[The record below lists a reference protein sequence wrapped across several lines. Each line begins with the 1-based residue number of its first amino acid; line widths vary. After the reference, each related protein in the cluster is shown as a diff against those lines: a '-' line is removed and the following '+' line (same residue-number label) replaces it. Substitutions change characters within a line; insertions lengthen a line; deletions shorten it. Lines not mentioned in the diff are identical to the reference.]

1 MLRLLH
7 TADVHLGARHADL
20 GDAASAQRE
29 RQFAAFRTSVDL
41 AIAEKVD
48 LFLVAGDLFD
58 SNVQPRRSVERVAAE
73 LARLAQARIRSVL
86 IPGTHDVYDR
96 SSVYRA
102 YDLPALAGTRPAEEM
117 VTILAPERPWIHLP
131 SLDVVVHG
139 PVFATK
145 RAPHS
150 PLRDLAAAETPAA
163 TWRIGLLHASIS
175 IPGRTEHDE
184 VVVTLDEIGASGLD
198 YLALGHWHSAQ
209 SSKAK
214 GVAYAY
220 SGAPEPVAVDQDRA
234 GKVLLVTLEERD
246 GAKAVAIDERV
257 VGELARLA
265 QARIRSVLIPG
276 THDVYDRS
284 SVYRAYD
291 LPALAGTRPAE
302 EMVTILAPERPW
314 IHLPSLD
321 VVVHGPVFAT
331 KRAPHSPLRDL
342 AAAETPAATWRIGL
356 LHASISIPGRTEH
369 DEVVVTLDEIGASGL
384 DYLALGH
391 WHSAQSS
398 KAKGVAYAYS
408 GAPEPVAVDQ
418 DRAGK
423 VLLVTLEERD
433 GAKAVAIDERVV
445 GRTSF
450 VSLDVDAAT
459 VASQPALIDMLRAT
473 ADPDQVLDVRLIG
486 VRPDTLDLE
495 PLEVEQTL
503 KAAYLRVRVRDASRP
518 ALTEGALPPAETI
531 AGAFIRSVEGRIA
544 DLEASGDDPAQR
556 EAVELRDALRLGRLL
571 LAGQEVTL

>member
-41 AIAEKVD
+41 AIAEQVD

-58 SNVQPRRSVERVAAE
+58 SNVQPGRSVERVAAE

-117 VTILAPERPWIHLP
+117 VTILTPERPWIHFP
-131 SLDVVVHG
+131 SLDAVVHG

-150 PLRDLAAAETPAA
+150 PLRDLAAAEAPAA
-163 TWRIGLLHASIS
+163 TWRIGLLHASVS

-209 SSKAK
+209 RSKAK
-214 GVAYAY
+214 GVTYAY

-246 GAKAVAIDERV
+246 GAKV
-257 VGELARLA
+257 V
-265 QARIRSVLIPG
+265 SV
-276 THDVYDRS
+276 
-284 SVYRAYD
+284 
-291 LPALAGTRPAE
+291 E
-302 EMVTILAPERPW
+302 
-314 IHLPSLD
+314 
-321 VVVHGPVFAT
+321 
-331 KRAPHSPLRDL
+331 
-342 AAAETPAATWRIGL
+342 
-356 LHASISIPGRTEH
+356 
-369 DEVVVTLDEIGASGL
+369 
-384 DYLALGH
+384 
-391 WHSAQSS
+391 
-398 KAKGVAYAYS
+398 
-408 GAPEPVAVDQ
+408 
-418 DRAGK
+418 
-423 VLLVTLEERD
+423 
-433 GAKAVAIDERVV
+433 ERVV

-450 VSLDVDAAT
+450 RSVDVDAAT
-459 VASQPALIDMLRAT
+459 VASQPALVAKLRST
-473 ADPDQVLDVRLIG
+473 ADPDLVLDVRLIG

-495 PLEVEQTL
+495 PLEVEEAL
-503 KAAYLRVRVRDASRP
+503 KEAYLRVRVRDASRP

-556 EAVELRDALRLGRLL
+556 EAAELRDALRLGRLL